1 MTTYHVIFKGR
12 VQGVGFRAH
21 VKSCCDVFK
30 VPGTVRNKSNL
41 DVEAYFQ
48 TNEKTFQ
55 ALIDQIQRT
64 AHRFIKIDTI
74 DWEIADDET
83 NYTTFKIMP

>member
-1 MTTYHVIFKGR
+1 MTTYHVIFKGH

-21 VKSCCDVFK
+21 VKSCCDVFN
-30 VPGTVRNKSNL
+30 VPGTVRNKTNL

-55 ALIDQIQRT
+55 ALIDRIQRT
-64 AHRFIKIDTI
+64 AHRFVKINAI
-74 DWEIADDET
+74 DWEIVNDET
-83 NYTTFKIMP
+83 NYTTFKIIH